1 MFMPE
6 SEIQRVSQRVFVAGK
21 GGVGKTTLATA
32 IAYGFARAGLRTL
45 LITTDPAAHTGLV
58 LGAEVTDEPTPA
70 PDVPLL
76 EVSRIDPVAE
86 TRRYREWTLSEAK
99 RLYAAD
105 TVERLR
111 QELNS
116 PCTEEVAVFRRFLS
130 VLLSDA
136 YPRVVFDTAPTGHT
150 LRLLSLPLSY
160 RQQLTVKAV
169 GQDTGSGADAAEVQR
184 MADALALLRDPSRTT
199 FAWVVVPE
207 ATPIREAARAA
218 AELGTIGIPTRL
230 VLANK
235 MLPEDVCTHPLF
247 RKRYELQQGHVR
259 TMAGHFP
266 GAEVVPVPLQAGEVI
281 GLNAVEAL
289 LQSAPGLVQIGLA
302 REVEA

>member
-1 MFMPE
+1 MPE
-6 SEIQRVSQRVFVAGK
+6 SETQRPPQRVFVAGK

-58 LGAEVTDEPTPA
+58 LGAEVTDEPTPV
-70 PDVPLL
+70 PYVPLL
-76 EVSRIDPVAE
+76 EVSRIDPAAE
-86 TRRYREWTLSEAK
+86 TRRYQEWTLAEARK
-99 RLYAAD
+99 HYTED

-111 QELNS
+111 EELNS

-130 VLLSDA
+130 VLLSDT

-160 RQQLTVKAV
+160 RQQLAAKVL
-169 GQDTGSGADAAEVQR
+169 GREADGVADQAEVRR
-184 MADALALLRDPSRTT
+184 MADALSRLRDPSHTM
-199 FAWVVVPE
+199 FAWVVIPE

-218 AELGTIGIPTRL
+218 AELAGIGIPARL

-235 MLPEDVCTHPLF
+235 VLPEEACTHPLF
-247 RKRYELQQGHVR
+247 RKRYELQQGHIHSLPS
-259 TMAGHFP
+259 HFP
-266 GAEVVPVPLQAGEVI
+266 GSEVVAVPLQRGEVV
-281 GLNAVEAL
+281 GADALEAL
-289 LQSAPGLVQIGLA
+289 LDSAPGLGQLGLA
-302 REVEA
+302 AQFEA